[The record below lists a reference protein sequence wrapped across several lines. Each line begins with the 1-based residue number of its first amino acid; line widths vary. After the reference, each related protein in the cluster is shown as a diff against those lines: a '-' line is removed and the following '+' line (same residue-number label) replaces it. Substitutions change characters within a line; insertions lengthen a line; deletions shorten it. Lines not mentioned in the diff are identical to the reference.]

1 MNMAM
6 NTVRNVTTSTTIG
19 ERISNL
25 REKARVLITDLEEAE
40 CPPNRDADEHE
51 EWDTNINI
59 AQGLMSVLES
69 VDDPSPAV
77 AAVVAESTTRYEGYT
92 VVSRA
97 KLVADEIRAIYDAY
111 EKCGIVD
118 ADFASELE
126 DLSQWTG
133 DL

>member
-1 MNMAM
+1 M
-6 NTVRNVTTSTTIG
+6 NTKSGTPTST
-19 ERISNL
+19 
-25 REKARVLITDLEEAE
+25 
-40 CPPNRDADEHE
+40 PPPHHPEPRD
-51 EWDTNINI
+51 TTINI